1 MQKRIH
7 PALSKLADLI
17 IRGPLLLE
25 QDEAHKKQLY
35 DYWDGLEA
43 VSAFYWISNQ
53 AIHSGRL
60 VDSNTPITTTSNS
73 APGILC
79 M

>member
-17 IRGPLLLE
+17 IREPLLLE
-25 QDEAHKKQLY
+25 QNEAHKKQLY

-43 VSAFYWISNQ
+43 VSVYIGYQIKPFIV
-53 AIHSGRL
+53 I
-60 VDSNTPITTTSNS
+60 V
-73 APGILC
+73 